1 MPYVW
6 IAVII
11 AAVIFEGVTTGALVA
26 IWFVPAALTSM
37 ILAFCEVTIWIQ
49 LPVFIGLSIIF
60 IFLVRPLFDRM
71 RKEDTR
77 TNIDAV
83 IGERALV
90 VERIENIAGC
100 GQVKVRGQSWS
111 ARAVGDEVYE
121 SGTVLTVVAVEGVKL
136 ICKK

>member
-6 IAVII
+6 IAVIV

-26 IWFVPAALTSM
+26 IWFVPSALVSM
-37 ILAFCEVTIWIQ
+37 ILAFCEVSIWIQ
-49 LPVFIGLSIIF
+49 LPVFIGLSVIF

-71 RKEDTR
+71 RKGDTR
-77 TNIDAV
+77 TNIDAI

-100 GQVKVRGQSWS
+100 GQVKVHGQNWS
-111 ARAVGDEVYE
+111 ARAFDDEVYE